1 MITATIPTMVGNS
14 ITHSIGQIFQ
24 PVFKLFATVLA
35 FIYAVIPNYAIAI
48 TILTI
53 LIMGALTPLT
63 VKSTKSMIAMQKL
76 QPEIKKLQQKYK
88 GAENR
93 AQMNEELMRL
103 YKEEGVSPAGGCL
116 PMFIQF
122 PFLIIL
128 YDIIRGLT
136 NVTKENLP
144 VPQACHL
151 AIQTTHVAPRYIPNT
166 SKMYCNLVASSG
178 KMMSFGIDLA
188 LKPFSHHSSWFA
200 AIPFFALVGIA
211 VVLQYVQ
218 MSRMN
223 KRNSANQTNSQM
235 QTLQKFMPII
245 FAYIYFLIP
254 AAVLIY
260 MVVSSI
266 IRIVTQEA
274 IFRSLE
280 TTSARSGAKA
290 SPRITEGTKKS
301 KEANDKP
308 LPPNGTSPKGQTSPN
323 SEGASGAPKP
333 SANPSTRSKA
343 KRKRKDR

>member
-1 MITATIPTMVGNS
+1 MTIASTNVLFANS
-14 ITHSIGQIFQ
+14 ITHAVGSIFQ
-24 PVFKLFATVLA
+24 PIFKLFALILSW
-35 FIYAVIPNYAIAI
+35 IYAVVPNYALAI
-48 TILTI
+48 TLLTI
-53 LIMGALTPLT
+53 LIMGVLTPLT
-63 VKSTKSMIAMQKL
+63 VKSTKSMIAMQRV

-88 GAENR
+88 GPENR
-93 AQMNEELMRL
+93 AQLQEEQMRL
-103 YKEEGVSPAGGCL
+103 FKEEGVNPAGGCL

-136 NVTKENLP
+136 NTTTTKIP

-151 AIQTTHVAPRYIPNT
+151 SFAMTNVAPRYIPNS
-166 SKMYCNLVASSG
+166 SKMYCNLIASNG

-188 LKPFSHHSSWFA
+188 LKPFSKHGSIWA
-200 AIPFFALVGIA
+200 AIPYFVLVGIA

-223 KRNSANQTNSQM
+223 KRNKATQVNAQM

-260 MVVSSI
+260 MIVSSV
-266 IRIVTQEA
+266 IRIATQEA
-274 IFRSLE
+274 IFRNLANGAPPGKKAV
-280 TTSARSGAKA
+280 TTGGKATAIPAKSTEKKQIATEAA
-290 SPRITEGTKKS
+290 SPEPEG
-301 KEANDKP
+301 E
-308 LPPNGTSPKGQTSPN
+308 
-323 SEGASGAPKP
+323 PKP
-333 SANPSTRSKA
+333 SANPATRSKN